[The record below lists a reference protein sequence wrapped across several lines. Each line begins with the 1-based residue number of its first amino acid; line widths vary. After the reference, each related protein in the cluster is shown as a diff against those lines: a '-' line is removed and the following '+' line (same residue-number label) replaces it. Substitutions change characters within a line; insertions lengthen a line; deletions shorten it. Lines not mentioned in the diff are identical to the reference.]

1 MRWPI
6 GRGVISRMRLG
17 QYTQDESRIFRKSF
31 WCTAMIGACVKLFK
45 VDRSQRALMAI
56 LHRLPTADRPACGR
70 SGNVKPC
77 ALFSRLHHLSSLRFG
92 VAGAQGNRRLGVVAF
107 GYTLQDHGWIV
118 ASDGRIGSRPET
130 HQSREGMSCVLNRV
144 GRRETQCAACSDSA
158 SGCRC

>member
-92 VAGAQGNRRLGVVAF
+92 VAGAQGFGCRGVRLYPTGPWVDRCERRSNRVPSRDASKPRGHVMCTEPCGSPGNTVRCMFRLSF
-107 GYTLQDHGWIV
+107 
-118 ASDGRIGSRPET
+118 
-130 HQSREGMSCVLNRV
+130 GMSVLR
-144 GRRETQCAACSDSA
+144 
-158 SGCRC
+158 